1 VRHEK
6 AGLLLDLAR
15 RLAASAEGLTL
26 DEMADAIGV
35 GRRTVERMRDAL
47 WSLFPNLEEVE
58 DPPTKRFRITGG
70 LDGLFQNPTPEE
82 LAQLGTAPAARRAA
96 GAPARAAA
104 LNALEAKIR
113 SAMRGAALRR
123 VGPDV
128 EALMR
133 AETIAVT
140 AGPRP
145 FEDEAVIGTIREAI
159 KAMRALE
166 FRYDGGSRP
175 GERRRVTPFGI
186 MFGHNN
192 YLVAAELGSEAP
204 RTFRLDRMGDLEVLE
219 AISAAPEDFDLQDF
233 AHRSFGIYQG
243 GGPEDVTLLIAPDRA
258 EDALRWRF
266 HPSQTVEL
274 QADGSVIVRFT
285 AAGMLELA
293 WHLFTWGPSVR
304 VLSPESLRG
313 LMVEELEKALSVHS
327 PPPSC
332 GEEAGGGGSAPR
344 PPGGAIH

>member
-1 VRHEK
+1 MRHEK

-26 DEMADAIGV
+26 DEMAEAVGV

-58 DPPTKRFRITGG
+58 DPPTKRFRIAGG

-82 LAQLGTAPAARRAA
+82 LVELGKAAEALRGA
-96 GAPARAAA
+96 GAPSRAEA
-104 LNALEAKIR
+104 LRSLEAKIR
-113 SAMRGAALRR
+113 AAMRGAALRR
-123 VGPDV
+123 LGPDV

-133 AETIAVT
+133 AETIAVQ

-145 FEDEAVIGTIREAI
+145 FEDEAVIGAIRNAI
-159 KAMRALE
+159 KAMKALE

-192 YLVAAELGSEAP
+192 YLVAAELGADEP
-204 RTFRLDRMGDLEVLE
+204 RTFRLDRIGDLVALE
-219 AISAAPEDFDLQDF
+219 IPASAPDGFDLQDF

-243 GGPEDVTLLIAPDRA
+243 GGPEAVALQIAPDRA
-258 EDALRWRF
+258 GDALRWRF
-266 HPSQTVEL
+266 HPSQATEP
-274 QADGSVIVRFT
+274 QPDGSVIVRFT
-285 AAGMLELA
+285 ASGMLELA

-304 VLSPESLRG
+304 VLAPDSLRTV
-313 LMVEELEKALSVHS
+313 MVEELGKALAAHQT
-327 PPPSC
+327 
-332 GEEAGGGGSAPR
+332 A
-344 PPGGAIH
+344 

>member
-1 VRHEK
+1 MRHEK

-26 DEMADAIGV
+26 DEMAQAIGV

-47 WSLFPNLEEVE
+47 WDLFPNLEEVE
-58 DPPTKRFRITGG
+58 DPPSKRFRITGG
-70 LDGLFQNPTPEE
+70 LDRLFQNPTTEE
-82 LAQLGTAPAARRAA
+82 LVELGKAAEALRGAD
-96 GAPARAAA
+96 APARAEA
-104 LNALEAKIR
+104 LSSLEAKIR

-133 AETIAVT
+133 AETIAVQ

-145 FEDEAVIGTIREAI
+145 FEDEATIAAI
-159 KAMRALE
+159 RTAIMALQALG

-175 GERRRVTPFGI
+175 GERRAVTPFGI

-204 RTFRLDRMGDLEVLE
+204 RTFRLDRIADLELLD
-219 AISAAPEDFDLQDF
+219 IPAAPPEGFDLQDF

-243 GGPEDVTLLIAPDRA
+243 GGQEDVALRIAPGRA

-266 HPSQTVEL
+266 HPSQTTEP

-285 AAGMLELA
+285 ASGMLELA
-293 WHLFTWGPSVR
+293 WHLFSWGASVR
-304 VLSPESLRG
+304 VLAPESLRQ
-313 LMVEELEKALSVHS
+313 LMIEELGRALTAH
-327 PPPSC
+327 
-332 GEEAGGGGSAPR
+332 
-344 PPGGAIH
+344 GADA

>member
-1 VRHEK
+1 MRHEK

-26 DEMADAIGV
+26 DEMARAIGV

-47 WSLFPNLEEVE
+47 WDLFPNLEEVE

-70 LDGLFQNPTPEE
+70 LDGLFQTPTPEE
-82 LAQLGTAPAARRAA
+82 LVELGKAAEALRGS
-96 GAPARAAA
+96 GAPARAEA
-104 LNALEAKIR
+104 LARLELKIR
-113 SAMRGAALRR
+113 AAMRGAALRR

-133 AETIAVT
+133 AETIAVQ

-145 FEDEAVIGTIREAI
+145 FEDEAVIGAIRGAI
-159 KAMRALE
+159 MALKALE

-175 GERRRVTPFGI
+175 GARRRVTPFGI

-192 YLVAAELGSEAP
+192 YLVAAELGSSAP
-204 RTFRLDRMGDLEVLE
+204 RTFRLDRMGDLAMLDI
-219 AISAAPEDFDLQDF
+219 AAAPPEGFDLQDF

-243 GGPEDVTLLIAPDRA
+243 EGPEAVVLRIAPERA
-258 EDALRWRF
+258 EDAMRWRF
-266 HPSQTVEL
+266 HPSQTTEP
-274 QADGSVIVRFT
+274 QGDGAVIVRFS

-293 WHLFTWGPSVR
+293 WHLFSWGGAVQ
-304 VLSPESLRG
+304 VLAPDSLRR
-313 LMVEELEKALSVHS
+313 LMIEELQKALASHT
-327 PPPSC
+327 
-332 GEEAGGGGSAPR
+332 R
-344 PPGGAIH
+344 PA

>member
-1 VRHEK
+1 MRHEK
-6 AGLLLDLAR
+6 AGLLLGLAR

-26 DEMADAIGV
+26 DEMAAAIGV

-47 WSLFPNLEEVE
+47 WDLFPNLEEVE
-58 DPPTKRFRITGG
+58 DPPTKRFRIAGG

-82 LAQLGTAPAARRAA
+82 LVELGKASEALRTG

-104 LNALEAKIR
+104 LASLEAKIR

-123 VGPDV
+123 LGPDV

-133 AETIAVT
+133 AETIAVQ

-145 FEDEAVIGTIREAI
+145 FEDEAVIKTIREAI

-175 GERRRVTPFGI
+175 GERRRATPFGI

-192 YLVAAELGSEAP
+192 YLVAAELGSDSP
-204 RTFRLDRMGDLEVLE
+204 RTFRLDRIGALEMLE
-219 AISAAPEDFDLQDF
+219 IAASPPEGFDLQDF

-243 GGPEDVTLLIAPDRA
+243 EGPEQVVLRIAPDRA
-258 EDALRWRF
+258 GDALRWRF
-266 HPSQTVEL
+266 HPSQTTEEE
-274 QADGSVIVRFT
+274 ADGSVVVRFT
-285 AAGMLELA
+285 AAGMLELV

-304 VLSPESLRG
+304 VLAPGSLRR
-313 LMVEELEKALSVHS
+313 LMVEELEKALAAHS
-327 PPPSC
+327 E
-332 GEEAGGGGSAPR
+332 G
-344 PPGGAIH
+344 